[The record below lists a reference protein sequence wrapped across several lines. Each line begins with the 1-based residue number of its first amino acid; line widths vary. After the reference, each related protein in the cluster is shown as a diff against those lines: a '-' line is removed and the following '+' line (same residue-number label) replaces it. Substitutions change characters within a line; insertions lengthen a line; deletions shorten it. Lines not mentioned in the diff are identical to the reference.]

1 MRIYPPFSLR
11 IPRNG
16 PPGTGHDIKERWML
30 LEHTLHDIR
39 RLKTRIVKPS
49 HYNDLR
55 NRRIGPLA
63 KEYFK
68 CFDDTR
74 SIFVH
79 IPKTGGISIVES
91 LYGTRAGGRHTTIQQ
106 YQIVFGAADFYDYFK
121 FTFVRNPWDRVYSAY
136 RYLRSGARGW
146 QQDLDWVEKNLSGV
160 KDFEHFVLTVLPLP
174 EIRKFVHFRTQ
185 ASFLRSPITGK
196 IGVDFIGRFER
207 LADDFETVA
216 RRIGKDVS
224 LSHVNKSKIAGSY
237 RDAYSARMRGI
248 VGEIYADDNRL
259 FDYTF

>member
-1 MRIYPPFSLR
+1 MS
-11 IPRNG
+11 
-16 PPGTGHDIKERWML
+16 

-39 RLKTRIVKPS
+39 QLKARIVKPS

-91 LYGTRAGGRHTTIQQ
+91 LYGTRAGGRHSTIQQ
-106 YQIVFGAADFYDYFK
+106 YQIVFGAADFYK
-121 FTFVRNPWDRVYSAY
+121 LLQVH
-136 RYLRSGARGW
+136 LRSEPLGSGIFSLSLPAIGRKGLAARSGLGRNEPLRRQGFRALRADGA
-146 QQDLDWVEKNLSGV
+146 
-160 KDFEHFVLTVLPLP
+160 TAP

-185 ASFLRSPITGK
+185 ASFLRSPHHGQDRRRFYRALRTAC
-196 IGVDFIGRFER
+196 GRLR
-207 LADDFETVA
+207 NGRQADWKGTCRFRT
-216 RRIGKDVS
+216 
-224 LSHVNKSKIAGSY
+224 
-237 RDAYSARMRGI
+237 
-248 VGEIYADDNRL
+248 
-259 FDYTF
+259 